1 MENQYSVF
9 KKYPTVG
16 QAQEII
22 KFLNE
27 NSIETQFGENTSS
40 LDSNF
45 SGSSFNNEFEI
56 KIKETDFEKAN
67 HLLEEIAENQI
78 NQVVSDYYLFSFSD
92 EELYDIILKQ
102 DEWNE
107 FDYSLSKKILA
118 DRGKSIDLDL
128 LKSLKR
134 QRLEDL
140 AKPEE
145 NQKIWIISG
154 YIFALLGGLLGII
167 IGFVLMT
174 SKKTLPNGKLVY
186 SYNEKDRIQGKT
198 MFYIGLIMLPF
209 YIIIKILFSN

>member
-1 MENQYSVF
+1 MENQYSVY
-9 KKYPTVG
+9 KKYPTVE
-16 QAQEII
+16 QVQEII

-27 NSIETQFGENTSS
+27 NSIETQFGENSSS

-67 HLLEEIAENQI
+67 QLLEEIAENQI

-128 LKSLKR
+128 LKSLKN

-145 NQKIWIISG
+145 NQKTWIISG

>member
-1 MENQYSVF
+1 MKNQYSTF
-9 KKYPTVG
+9 KKYPTLE
-16 QAQEII
+16 QTQEII
-22 KFLNE
+22 KFLNK

-40 LDSNF
+40 LDTNF
-45 SGSSFNNEFEI
+45 SGSNFNNEFEI
-56 KIKETDFEKAN
+56 KIKEADFEKAN
-67 HLLEEIAENQI
+67 QLLEEIAENQI

-128 LKSLKR
+128 LKSLKK
-134 QRLEDL
+134 QRLVDL

-145 NQKIWIISG
+145 NQKTWIISG
-154 YIFALLGGLLGII
+154 YFFSILGGLLGII
-167 IGFVLMT
+167 IGYVLMT

-186 SYNEKDRIQGKT
+186 SYNDKDRIHGKT

>member
-1 MENQYSVF
+1 MENQYSVY
-9 KKYPTVG
+9 KKYPTVE

-27 NSIETQFGENTSS
+27 NSIETQFGENSSS

-67 HLLEEIAENQI
+67 QLLEEIAENQI

-128 LKSLKR
+128 LKSLKN

-145 NQKIWIISG
+145 NQKTWIISG

>member
-45 SGSSFNNEFEI
+45 SGSSLNNEFEI

-128 LKSLKR
+128 LKSLKN

-145 NQKIWIISG
+145 NQKTWIISG

>member
-67 HLLEEIAENQI
+67 QLLEEIAENQI